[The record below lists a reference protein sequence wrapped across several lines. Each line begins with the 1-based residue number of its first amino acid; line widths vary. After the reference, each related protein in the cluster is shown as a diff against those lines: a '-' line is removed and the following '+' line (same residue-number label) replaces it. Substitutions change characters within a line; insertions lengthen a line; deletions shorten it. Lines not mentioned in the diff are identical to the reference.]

1 MGNYEEL
8 KQAVSDVIKTNGNQ
22 EITGEILQNALL
34 TIISTIGTN
43 ATFAGIATPETNPGT
58 PDQYVFYLAYQR
70 GTYSNFNGY
79 EVVDN
84 VTIFNNENGNWVAIK
99 LGIPTSIKAK
109 DLELKGS
116 FYSDIPT
123 EGNLIDPNK
132 VVNGY
137 YFGNDGSLN
146 QNEAYG
152 YTYIPMRGKNI
163 TINYGGGFKLSACNK
178 YGSVTHTNTET
189 AQIVGG
195 RTIQYQD
202 GDEYAMVSVSLENLG
217 KSASAEYG
225 NEIPN
230 YKDYGYTT
238 NVQLNKIVG
247 GTKAAYNTKLE
258 IGNINKEVLNNLHI
272 IKGSVF
278 GFSVKSDAEWSR
290 LLFQFTDGEGIKGQ
304 RIDNI
309 VSKNGEIFFVNPL
322 FTIEKLK
329 VFCDCTNSGDILINI
344 IELGGT
350 LLDNIERQFELKY
363 KKLSTPNFGNL
374 IDPNKVVNGYYFGND
389 GSLNQNEAYGYT
401 YIPMR
406 GKNITINYGG
416 GFKLSA
422 CNKYGSVTHTNTE
435 TAQIVGGRTI
445 QYQDGDEYA
454 MVSVSLEN
462 LGKSAS
468 AEYGDFPHIYKPYNE
483 QDGHLIKENSIS
495 PRKLNDDIIIKKNLL
510 NTSDVDYSKGYY
522 LSKQNILIENE
533 NYAVS
538 GYIPFTEEME
548 YMVMSRDGITITEG
562 GGGVGLYDIYR
573 NPIIIEQNQN
583 IDGVVTW
590 QENVAFVRYSIPDY
604 KNGNI
609 QIEVGNIPTE
619 YSPYSGM
626 INPNILPKDKNIEIV
641 LSTIGNNADK
651 KSIDSLNNGEISTID
666 TFPMH
671 LKKRLIM
678 SFETMINTFSEV
690 IIGKGYQQY
699 RGDYL
704 KIDETN
710 ITLLHYE
717 QSESQVET
725 VAHGISI
732 ETFIK
737 VSMYSDNSGYLY
749 VILQSK
755 NGMFKYIFKG
765 WGYEANYQP
774 FVKSVNSSLSLLKLN
789 VGCQDFK
796 NPVWAFG
803 DSYFGVASN
812 RWVGVMRDFG
822 FFNFLIDGLAGQ
834 NSNGAY
840 SDLLKCLN
848 FGTPKYLIWCLG
860 MNDQDNT
867 YKVVF
872 DKVKSICEQKGITM
886 IAATIPS
893 VPAISKEIINQYVI
907 ESGLRYIDF
916 KKAVGANELGVWYQG
931 YLSSDEVHPTD
942 LGAQALATQVLIDF
956 PELMQYGIVS
966 TESEIGNIT
975 GDN

>member
-1 MGNYEEL
+1 MGNYEQL

-22 EITGEILQNALL
+22 EITGAILQNTLL
-34 TIISTIGTN
+34 SIISTLGSN
-43 ATFAGIATPETNPGT
+43 VTFAGIAYPNTNPGT
-58 PDQYVFYLAYQR
+58 PDQNVFYLAYQR

-84 VTIFNNENGNWVAIK
+84 VTIFNNENGNWVAIQ
-99 LGIPTSIKAK
+99 LGIPTSTKAK

-116 FYSDIPT
+116 FYADIPT

-137 YFGNDGSLN
+137 YFGNDGALN
-146 QNEAYG
+146 QNEDYG

-163 TINYGGGFKLSACNK
+163 TINYGGGFKLSACDK
-178 YGSVTHTNTET
+178 YGSVTHTNDYP
-189 AQIVGG
+189 ANYNVLSK
-195 RTIQYQD
+195 TIIYQD
-202 GDEYAMVSVSLENLG
+202 GDEYAMVSVDLGSLG

-225 NEIPN
+225 NEP
-230 YKDYGYTT
+230 
-238 NVQLNKIVG
+238 
-247 GTKAAYNTKLE
+247 
-258 IGNINKEVLNNLHI
+258 
-272 IKGSVF
+272 
-278 GFSVKSDAEWSR
+278 
-290 LLFQFTDGEGIKGQ
+290 
-304 RIDNI
+304 
-309 VSKNGEIFFVNPL
+309 
-322 FTIEKLK
+322 
-329 VFCDCTNSGDILINI
+329 
-344 IELGGT
+344 
-350 LLDNIERQFELKY
+350 
-363 KKLSTPNFGNL
+363 
-374 IDPNKVVNGYYFGND
+374 
-389 GSLNQNEAYGYT
+389 
-401 YIPMR
+401 
-406 GKNITINYGG
+406 
-416 GFKLSA
+416 
-422 CNKYGSVTHTNTE
+422 
-435 TAQIVGGRTI
+435 
-445 QYQDGDEYA
+445 QY
-454 MVSVSLEN
+454 
-462 LGKSAS
+462 
-468 AEYGDFPHIYKPYNE
+468 YKPYNE
-483 QDGHLIKENSIS
+483 QYGNLIKENSIS

-510 NTSDVDYSKGYY
+510 NTSDVDYLKGYY
-522 LSKQNILIENE
+522 LSEQNILIENE

-548 YMVMSRDGITITEG
+548 YMVMSRDGITITVG
-562 GGGVGLYDIYR
+562 GGGVGLYDIYK

-626 INPNILPKDKNIEIV
+626 LNPNILPKDKNIEIV

-704 KIDETN
+704 KIDDTN

-737 VSMYSDNSGYLY
+737 VSMYADNSGYLY

-893 VPAISKEIINQYVI
+893 VPARSKEVINQYVI